1 MIFYLFGIFI
11 YVVPGL
17 WVNYTLNKHDDILP
31 NMPFTAK
38 EFGLNLLKEQD
49 LENVKIEDTKIG
61 DHYDPNSKTVRVK
74 PDRLDKKS
82 ITSITVMCHEIGHAI
97 QDKENYPPLIRR
109 QKIISKTAWLNKIS
123 SLLLYAGIPAIL
135 ATGALPFIRVCVL
148 IIFASILIT
157 MISHLIT
164 LDVELDA
171 SFKRAMPIL
180 EKKIP
185 VEYHSSCKSILRV
198 CAFTY
203 VIGSL
208 TSILNLRNV
217 WFLLRAVIF
226 RRWLNWREGLEL
238 IMKKWKQ
245 IDDDIFVRD
254 NEVGDKECFVGQ
266 LKNNLPDGKGKL
278 EVYEPIKGLRLKVLK
293 KIDPNW
299 LIQHQRNF
307 ILLGL
312 GEYFLL
318 EKFIGFWK
326 NGLLHGNAEHSEYH
340 QPEFFI
346 NDDGTPKI
354 SERYVGT
361 YKNGKKNGIFKNFF
375 GGEED
380 NLPDIYYEEFLDD
393 KLIKKIKDLSLV
405 PKQIK
410 NIK

>member
-82 ITSITVMCHEIGHAI
+82 ITSITVMCHEIGNSI

-109 QKIISKTAWLNKIS
+109 QKIITKTAWLNKIS

-226 RRWLNWREGLEL
+226 RR
-238 IMKKWKQ
+238 
-245 IDDDIFVRD
+245 
-254 NEVGDKECFVGQ
+254 
-266 LKNNLPDGKGKL
+266 
-278 EVYEPIKGLRLKVLK
+278 
-293 KIDPNW
+293 
-299 LIQHQRNF
+299 
-307 ILLGL
+307 
-312 GEYFLL
+312 
-318 EKFIGFWK
+318 
-326 NGLLHGNAEHSEYH
+326 
-340 QPEFFI
+340 
-346 NDDGTPKI
+346 
-354 SERYVGT
+354 
-361 YKNGKKNGIFKNFF
+361 
-375 GGEED
+375 
-380 NLPDIYYEEFLDD
+380 
-393 KLIKKIKDLSLV
+393 
-405 PKQIK
+405 
-410 NIK
+410 